1 MDDRAVQVIE
11 IESDAGDVRAEVY
24 EVRSGPVGRALAWAA
39 LVVGVVVGLL
49 VMIPLMLLGLMIG
62 LALLA
67 FWALYMIVSAIGA
80 AAARRIGGS
89 GRRNVRV
96 VRDH

>member
-1 MDDRAVQVIE
+1 MSDGSVEIIE
-11 IESDAGDVRAEVY
+11 VESDAGAARAEVF

-80 AAARRIGGS
+80 AVAGRIGGS

-96 VRDH
+96 VRGH